1 MSKWFLVPLLVLA
14 VLATVYVLARGVI
27 GLIQGNVTPQR
38 SQELMQKRIMFQ
50 AIAVGLAILILLIAS
65 S

>member
-1 MSKWFLVPLLVLA
+1 MSNWFLVPLLVAA

-38 SQELMQKRIMFQ
+38 SQQLMQKRIMFQ
-50 AIAVGLAILILLIAS
+50 AIAIGIAILILLIAGS
-65 S
+65 